1 MSKKIGIIAV
11 LMLSQFPFVAMSK
24 ETNTDAAVQRLVKIA
39 KQRKAQGVT
48 SEPTVTKDSTSAAN
62 VKVKKPRRVRVNRK
76 NMSESEKMD
85 YEITRISKRVDEINK
100 LVVPTGSF
108 LLLFLDLLLLRAQ
121 FLHSLARL
129 MHGIHSIRTDMQP
142 NDCRTF
148 LLLQ

>member
-39 KQRKAQGVT
+39 KRRKAQGVT
-48 SEPTVTKDSTSAAN
+48 SEPTVTKDSTSAVN

-85 YEITRISKRVDEINK
+85 YEITRISKRVDEINNNIEK
-100 LVVPTGSF
+100 FHKTNE
-108 LLLFLDLLLLRAQ
+108 LLDKMEERLD
-121 FLHSLARL
+121 
-129 MHGIHSIRTDMQP
+129 SIEGKITD
-142 NDCRTF
+142 
-148 LLLQ
+148 

>member
-11 LMLSQFPFVAMSK
+11 LMLSQFPFVAISK

-85 YEITRISKRVDEINK
+85 YEITRISKRVDEINNNIEK
-100 LVVPTGSF
+100 FHKTNE
-108 LLLFLDLLLLRAQ
+108 LLDKMEERLD
-121 FLHSLARL
+121 
-129 MHGIHSIRTDMQP
+129 SIEGKITD
-142 NDCRTF
+142 
-148 LLLQ
+148 